1 MSKMLTIK
9 EFDVITSNPEYK
21 NDKYLKYL
29 PKEHF
34 SELDEFVRK
43 NTPDEEAEEN
53 GALDFFKAFSKK
65 GVGDVIQ
72 AKNYVGLVQME
83 SGFQVQILPK
93 IDLID
98 DTDPENSTSRV
109 FIEMLRSMKDFP
121 GKVFNVASLRTEK
134 LNLYEIFIN
143 MYVQQVSELA
153 KRGLKSAY
161 IRVEDNERFY
171 KGKLLI
177 SEHIKQNI
185 AHRERFFVAYDEFQV
200 NRPENRLIK
209 STLLKLQRI
218 TSSSENAKAIRQLL
232 TNFELV
238 EPSVNYDKDFSLVV
252 IDRNTKDY
260 EEIMIWSKV
269 FLKNKSFSTFS
280 GDTNARA
287 LLFPMEKVYESYVA
301 RNMAF
306 EYAELGWDVS
316 AQDHKYYLFRE
327 EDRKMFSLRPDIV
340 VRTDTGHTY
349 VMDTKWKRLYDDPGN
364 NYGISQADMYQMFAY
379 SKKYKTPFIW
389 LLYPVTE
396 AMVDHKPIIFKSG
409 DETEVRVQFVNVAR
423 IQDTLKDLKKQI
435 QKIEKAY
442 LLASE
447 VVASEVV

>member
-9 EFDVITSNPEYK
+9 EFDVITGNPEYK

-29 PKEHF
+29 SKENF

-43 NTPDEEAEEN
+43 NTPDDEAEEN

-72 AKNYVGLVQME
+72 AKNYVGLIQME

-98 DTDPENSTSRV
+98 DTDPEKSTSRV
-109 FIEMLRSMKDFP
+109 FIEMLKSMKDFP
-121 GKVFNVASLRTEK
+121 GKAFNVASLETEK
-134 LNLYEIFIN
+134 LNLYEIFIG

-153 KRGLKSAY
+153 KRGLKSTY

-171 KGKLLI
+171 KGKILL
-177 SEHIKQNI
+177 SEHIKHNI
-185 AHRERFFVAYDEFQV
+185 VHMERFYVAYDEFQI
-200 NRPENRLIK
+200 NRPMNRLIK

-218 TSSSENAKAIRQLL
+218 SISSKNVKAIRQLL
-232 TNFELV
+232 TYFELV
-238 EPSVNYDKDFSLVV
+238 EPSINYDKDFSLVV
-252 IDRNTKDY
+252 IDKNTRDY

-287 LLFPMEKVYESYVA
+287 LLFPMEKVYQSYVA

-306 EYAELGWDVS
+306 EYADLGLDVS
-316 AQDHKYYLFRE
+316 AQDHKYYLFKEENRE
-327 EDRKMFSLRPDIV
+327 MFSLKPDIV
-340 VRTDTGHTY
+340 VSTDTGHTY
-349 VMDTKWKRLYDDPGN
+349 VMDTKWKKLRDDSEK

-379 SKKYKTPFIW
+379 SKKYKTPYIW

-396 AMVDHKPIIFKSG
+396 TMVDHKPIIFSSG
-409 DETEVRVQFVNVAR
+409 DETEVRVQFVNVAH
-423 IQDTLKDLKKQI
+423 IHDTLNDLKMQI
-435 QKIEKAY
+435 QKIEEVY
-442 LLASE
+442 L
-447 VVASEVV
+447 VASEVV